1 MTETS
6 GDSAWRVSE
15 ILFCG
20 SGILFRTIHE
30 SFTTQ
35 GLPPKRAKT
44 SQFGPRRLLEWP
56 VWLPGL
62 KPKWDCGVDRFYRS
76 R

>member
-20 SGILFRTIHE
+20 SGILFRRIHE

-35 GLPPKRAKT
+35 GLPPKRAET
-44 SQFGPRRLLEWP
+44 SQLSPRGPPKTAGMAAQPETQMG
-56 VWLPGL
+56 LP
-62 KPKWDCGVDRFYRS
+62 R
-76 R
+76 